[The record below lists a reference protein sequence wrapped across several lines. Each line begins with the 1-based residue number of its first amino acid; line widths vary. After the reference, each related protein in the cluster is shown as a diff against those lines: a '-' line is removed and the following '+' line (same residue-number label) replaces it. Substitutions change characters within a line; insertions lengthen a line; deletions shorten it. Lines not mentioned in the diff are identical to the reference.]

1 MRASSR
7 WRTEALRLP
16 NLELVTESDER
27 HRIANPGM
35 HFYRIRQDD
44 TPFRIDLQNLAC
56 PEQRRRQL
64 IPFVRIRRQRR
75 QKRIDLVPKHVA
87 ACVQSRRVERR
98 MDVEPLESIPGQD
111 GPEGCGDRHTTLRI
125 QLVRKIGHEAV
136 HWPQLALPI
145 VSPGGS

>member
-1 MRASSR
+1 M
-7 WRTEALRLP
+7 RTEALGLP

-64 IPFVRIRRQRR
+64 IPLVRIGRQRR
-75 QKRIDLVPKHVA
+75 QKRIDLVQKHIA
-87 ACVQSRRVERR
+87 ACVQGRRVERR
-98 MDVEPLESIPGQD
+98 MNVEPLESILAK
-111 GPEGCGDRHTTLRI
+111 TA
-125 QLVRKIGHEAV
+125 RKDAGIDTRPFESNLFVKLDTKRFIGRSSRA
-136 HWPQLALPI
+136 PDCQP
-145 VSPGGS
+145 PGGS